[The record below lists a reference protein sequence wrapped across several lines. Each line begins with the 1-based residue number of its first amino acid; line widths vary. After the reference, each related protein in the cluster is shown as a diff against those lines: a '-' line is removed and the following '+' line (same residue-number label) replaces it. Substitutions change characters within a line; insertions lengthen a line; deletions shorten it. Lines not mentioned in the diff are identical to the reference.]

1 MHVQV
6 EKIMLSRYI
15 IFTNQNKYSVQ
26 DNRFWMYEKSY
37 TFKKSD
43 TYLGEIQY
51 SWENISNVSM

>member
-6 EKIMLSRYI
+6 EKNNAEYI

-26 DNRFWMYEKSY
+26 DNIFGC
-37 TFKKSD
+37 TKKW
-43 TYLGEIQY
+43 YLREIQY